1 MKKLIIRGIA
11 LTVLLACLIWEACKK
26 SNSPGTDTPPT
37 PSPDLIVPRTIFTVD
52 GGGFQN
58 QTFTIHGVGYDNC
71 TLYTG
76 PWTSIVNIHDTISSQ
91 TTKNLFY
98 MNFDGMSTGAQ
109 NIGDLP
115 PGHSTT
121 DIYFNLSLRDK
132 FGNPHVL
139 VFKDPTTTPGTITVT
154 RYGNVGDTVE
164 AKFSGIL
171 EDGNGQ
177 LVHITNGSFAVV
189 RTADVN

>member
-1 MKKLIIRGIA
+1 MKQLIIRCTA
-11 LTVLLACLIWEACKK
+11 LTALVVCLFWEACKK
-26 SNSPGTDTPPT
+26 NNNPGTDAPPT

-58 QTFTIHGVGYDNC
+58 QTFTIHGVGHGNC
-71 TLYTG
+71 TLYVG
-76 PWTSIVNIHDTISSQ
+76 PWTSIVSIHDTLQ
-91 TTKNLFY
+91 GETPKNQFY
-98 MNFDGMSTGAQ
+98 MNFDGMQPGPQ
-109 NIGDLP
+109 NIGDLL

-132 FGNPHVL
+132 FGTQHSL
-139 VFKDPTTTPGTITVT
+139 VYKDPTTTPGTITVIK
-154 RYGNVGDTVE
+154 YGNVGDTVQ

-171 EDGNGQ
+171 EDANGQ
-177 LVHITNGSFAVV
+177 LVHVTNGSFAAV